1 MKHVKK
7 FNESK
12 SEKEKTIKYRDH
24 SGSLESSL
32 KSIKDFTKDE
42 LEKHLKKQYDKLD
55 FDGFK
60 IKEYYDKEDS
70 RTGWKKT
77 YLVQIKI
84 GNSYF
89 PAGYSDDK
97 F

>member
-1 MKHVKK
+1 MTYMKHIKK

-12 SEKEKTIKYRDH
+12 SEKTVKYRDH

-32 KSIKDFTKDE
+32 KSIKEVTE
-42 LEKHLKKQYDKLD
+42 EQLEKHLKSKYTGYE
-55 FDGFK
+55 GFK
-60 IKEYYDKEDS
+60 IKEYMDKEDS
-70 RTGWKKT
+70 RSGFKKT

-84 GNSYF
+84 GDSYF
-89 PAGYSDDK
+89 PVGYSDNK